1 MTLKKGI
8 LAKHVGNDAIGMV
21 ISLDPA
27 TRCCGYAPCNC
38 NKEKYYTPMAKIFWQ
53 TGHHA
58 GKETTIWANLLR
70 LLEEEEQCN
79 AAIEK

>member
-1 MTLKKGI
+1 
-8 LAKHVGNDAIGMV
+8 
-21 ISLDPA
+21 
-27 TRCCGYAPCNC
+27 
-38 NKEKYYTPMAKIFWQ
+38 MAKIFWQ